1 VPNQNTTKALNKL
14 FVCGVLKYGQPN
26 HSILKNT
33 GNGFSKYWCKATT
46 TEKLPL
52 VIATR
57 YNIPFLLNKS
67 GLGYYVAGEIYEV
80 DDRMLKVLDNLED
93 CQDIFVREI
102 KDMNIG
108 VGEGTVPCW
117 VYLLNKFPEKLLSL
131 PFLSSYENGPAYPY
145 VPRNRR
151 THKHPPHEDLNY
163 TAQTN

>member
-1 VPNQNTTKALNKL
+1 MIYVFILLINFCLQNTTKALNKL

-108 VGEGTVPCW
+108 VGEG
-117 VYLLNKFPEKLLSL
+117 
-131 PFLSSYENGPAYPY
+131 
-145 VPRNRR
+145 
-151 THKHPPHEDLNY
+151 
-163 TAQTN
+163 